1 MGKLQRH
8 TIQQRAKLNKI
19 QELDHFSTTSA
30 NQMKPLKSKTLITPM
45 KEIPDLVLVKT
56 GLESEDSPKLHA
68 TIALPKILNKH
79 QISLEIGEDRL
90 VLQSE
95 FYFLDIFLPVDIFP
109 DDLIAT
115 FHRDKHELVI
125 EMVIKK

>member
-19 QELDHFSTTSA
+19 QELDHSSSTSA
-30 NQMKPLKSKTLITPM
+30 DQMKPLKSKTLITPM
-45 KEIPDLVLVKT
+45 KETPELVLVKT
-56 GLESEDSPKLHA
+56 GLKSEDSLKLRA

-95 FYFLDIFLPVDIFP
+95 FYFLDIFLPETINP